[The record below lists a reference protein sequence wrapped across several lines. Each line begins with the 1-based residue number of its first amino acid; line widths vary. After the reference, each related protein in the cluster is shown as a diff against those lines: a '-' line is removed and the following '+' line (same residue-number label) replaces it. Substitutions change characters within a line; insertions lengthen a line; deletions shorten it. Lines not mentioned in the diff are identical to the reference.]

1 VIPLPPRFLAG
12 MIALAP
18 LPGSPRYEE
27 DDAAIREMA
36 LSDLSHYVSA
46 GVDVVVLENS
56 HDVPYVRPPFD
67 AGALSLVKDIAADV
81 RARFE
86 GPVGIQLLE
95 AANLEALEVA
105 AACDLD
111 FVRVEG
117 FVFAH
122 VGGAGLIEG
131 CAGEL
136 LRLRRRLGAGDIL
149 VFGDIHK
156 KHCSHALKGDIDIID
171 ELRQAEF
178 FDVDGVIVT
187 GARTEVPPDVSELKT
202 VRAAAGVPVLVGS
215 GMTPENIAA
224 YMPHADGFIVGSSLR
239 VGGRF
244 MERLAPER
252 LERFARAF
260 REARSAS

>member
-1 VIPLPPRFLAG
+1 VRALPPRFLAG
-12 MIALAP
+12 MLALAP
-18 LPGSPRYEE
+18 LPGSPRYGN
-27 DDAAIREMA
+27 DDAEIRDRA
-36 LSDLSHYVSA
+36 RSDLSQYASA
-46 GVDVVVLENS
+46 GVDAVVLENS
-56 HDVPYVRPPFD
+56 HDVPYVKPPFD
-67 AGALSLVKDIAADV
+67 SAALSLVKEIASGV
-81 RARFE
+81 RARFD

-105 AACDLD
+105 AECDLD

-122 VGGAGLIEG
+122 IGGAGLIEG

-136 LRLRRRLGAGDIL
+136 LRLRRRLGAQDIL

-187 GARTEVPPDVSELKT
+187 GARTEVPPDAEELAS
-202 VRAAAGVPVLVGS
+202 VDAAARVPVIVGS
-215 GMTPENIAA
+215 GMTPENIAT
-224 YMPHADGFIVGSSLR
+224 YMPHADGFIVGSCLR

-244 MERLAPER
+244 MERLDPER

>member
-1 VIPLPPRFLAG
+1 MRTLPPRFLAG

-27 DDAAIREMA
+27 DDAAIRERA
-36 LSDLSHYVSA
+36 LSDLSHYAAA

-56 HDVPYVRPPFD
+56 HDVPYVKPPLD
-67 AGALSLVKDIAADV
+67 GRALSLVKEVAADV
-81 RARFE
+81 RAHFD
-86 GPVGIQLLE
+86 GPIGLQLLE

-105 AACDLD
+105 AECDLD

-122 VGGAGLIEG
+122 IGGAGLIEG

-136 LRLRRRLGAGDIL
+136 LRLRRRLGAAHIR

-156 KHCSHALKGDIDIID
+156 KHCSHAIKGDIDIID

-187 GARTEVPPDVSELKT
+187 GQRTEVPPDVDELAA
-202 VRAAAGVPVLVGS
+202 VDAAARVPVLVGS
-215 GMTPENIAA
+215 GMTPDNIAA
-224 YMPHADGFIVGSSLR
+224 YMPHAAGFIVGSCLR

-244 MERLAPER
+244 MGRLDPER